1 MPVRGKTD
9 NFAIVNQ
16 RKETIMKRIMLTL
29 AFAAA
34 MLAAQAMG
42 YAGARSGALFLTD
55 KMAYELGLNEA
66 QYDAVYEINFDYLVA
81 LGSRGDVAGSALS
94 RRNRD
99 LGYVLTAAQYSR
111 LRSLDYFYAPARWSG
126 GVVLKVYTRYPD
138 RSRMYF
144 EAPRTY
150 LTYKGGHGRPGGSAS
165 WYKGKSFKSSVRPSK
180 AAGHAAAKPSKPA
193 KPSAGKGHAAAKPS
207 KPAKPSA
214 GKGHGAVAKP
224 SKQAAT
230 GTRSHSSGAFRG
242 ARK

>member
-1 MPVRGKTD
+1 
-9 NFAIVNQ
+9 
-16 RKETIMKRIMLTL
+16 MKRIMLTL

-42 YAGARSGALFLTD
+42 YAEARSGALFLTD

-66 QYDAVYEINFDYLVA
+66 QYDTVYEINFDYLAA
-81 LGSRGDVAGSALS
+81 LGSRGDVAGSVLS
-94 RRNRD
+94 RRNLD

-180 AAGHAAAKPSKPA
+180 AAGHAAVLKPSKPA
-193 KPSAGKGHAAAKPS
+193 KPSAGKGHA
-207 KPAKPSA
+207 
-214 GKGHGAVAKP
+214 AVAKP

>member
-1 MPVRGKTD
+1 
-9 NFAIVNQ
+9 
-16 RKETIMKRIMLTL
+16 MKRIMLTL

-42 YAGARSGALFLTD
+42 YAEARSGALFLTD

-66 QYDAVYEINFDYLVA
+66 QYDAVYEINFDYLAA
-81 LGSRGDVAGSALS
+81 LGSRGDVAGSVLS
-94 RRNRD
+94 RRNLD

-180 AAGHAAAKPSKPA
+180 AAGHAAVLKPSKPA
-193 KPSAGKGHAAAKPS
+193 KPSAGKGHA
-207 KPAKPSA
+207 
-214 GKGHGAVAKP
+214 AVAKP

>member
-1 MPVRGKTD
+1 
-9 NFAIVNQ
+9 
-16 RKETIMKRIMLTL
+16 MKRIMLTL

-42 YAGARSGALFLTD
+42 YAEARSGALFLTD

-66 QYDAVYEINFDYLVA
+66 QYDAVYEINFDYLAA
-81 LGSRGDVAGSALS
+81 LGSRGDVAGSVLS
-94 RRNRD
+94 RRNLD

-111 LRSLDYFYAPARWSG
+111 LRSLDYFYAPARWNG

-180 AAGHAAAKPSKPA
+180 AAGHAAVVKPSKPA
-193 KPSAGKGHAAAKPS
+193 KPSAGKGHA
-207 KPAKPSA
+207 
-214 GKGHGAVAKP
+214 AVAKP

>member
-1 MPVRGKTD
+1 
-9 NFAIVNQ
+9 
-16 RKETIMKRIMLTL
+16 MKRIMLTL

-66 QYDAVYEINFDYLVA
+66 QYDAVYEINFDYLAA

-214 GKGHGAVAKP
+214 GKGHAAAKPSKPAKPSAGKGHGAVAKP